1 MASRPGS
8 GSSYARA
15 VLAVSAGPFAA
26 LSLLRLPG
34 SHVHRSLLGALLV
47 AGSLFVP
54 AAFAASLRGVVTDAS
69 SHVPLEGVEVVL
81 RSSLDSVV
89 VAHATT
95 RADGRFALDSLRAGR
110 YLLRASLLGR
120 APHVRRDLELA
131 GDAAADLGT
140 IALAIAAVNVP
151 GAEVSTARN
160 TAVIAPDRNIYLA
173 RDIPAAGAGSTTDL
187 LRAVPE
193 LDVDVNGRVSL
204 RGSTGV
210 TIQINGRPTPMK
222 GEALQTFLRQLPGNR
237 IERVE
242 VIANPSA
249 KFDPEGTAGIVNIV
263 LKDDVKLGV
272 SGSVNAYAGPRYNGL
287 SSRIA
292 WQQGPL
298 TVFGGAGASLYQWEY
313 GSESERF
320 SLLTSPPTALRTR
333 SENISAG
340 HYLSFDTS
348 ADLALG
354 KRTTLY
360 GTVSAYPNGSAP
372 EADKFTSFT
381 DSTGTEASRFE
392 RHDETEYSG
401 GTASFTSG
409 LSHVVTKGRDE
420 RSIEF
425 LQSGTLGDYRTDGV
439 QRTQA
444 PTGIADEASH
454 SGSATGFRERSLQV
468 DDTRPLGAKTK
479 LESGYRV
486 AERVNTNS
494 GSVAFES
501 GGVPVVTPLSA
512 RSDYRHR
519 EVFHSGY
526 VTLGRTFGKLSVQAG
541 ARAEAA
547 LTSFDVFSSALSFD
561 RDYRSLFP
569 SANAAWDFGK
579 GRTVRATYSK
589 RIERPNAGYL
599 NPIVPTSDSLER
611 TIGNPSLGPRYTH
624 SWSVDAAWSGSR
636 GTLRLSP
643 YLRRTVD
650 NWDLVTTVSA
660 SGVATSTWRNASSVR
675 TAGLSLTGSLRQTGR
690 FGGTMSVGL
699 QQERHDASNL
709 ANGFTRDVTGWSANG
724 NASFKAT
731 PKLDLQL
738 YLRYAP
744 PRTLAQG
751 RASSYVGSSIGAR
764 YKVRETAWA
773 NVNLNDP
780 FLLAQY
786 WSETGDATYRQRTDT
801 NNRMRSVNLSLT
813 WTWGKIP
820 EQKQR
825 KQSAEQ
831 PSTE

>member
-1 MASRPGS
+1 MPR
-8 GSSYARA
+8 SSAVALLA
-15 VLAVSAGPFAA
+15 VLV
-26 LSLLRLPG
+26 LLAP
-34 SHVHRSLLGALLV
+34 V
-47 AGSLFVP
+47 AR
-54 AAFAASLRGVVTDAS
+54 AASLSGTAIDAAS
-69 SHVPLEGVEVVL
+69 RAPLEGVEVVL
-81 RSSLDSVV
+81 RSAADSTV

-95 RADGRFALDSLRAGR
+95 RADGRFVLDSLRAGR

-120 APHVRRDLELA
+120 TPYVRRDLAL
-131 GDAAADLGT
+131 AADATTDLG
-140 IALAIAAVNVP
+140 ALPLAIAAVNVP

-173 RDIPAAGAGSTTDL
+173 RDIPAAGAGNTTDL

-222 GEALQTFLRQLPGNR
+222 GEALQTFLRQLPGSR

-287 SSRIA
+287 SSRFA
-292 WQQGPL
+292 WQQGPV
-298 TVFGGAGASLYQWEY
+298 TWFGGAGASLYRWDY
-313 GSESERF
+313 GSSSERL
-320 SLLTSPPTALRTR
+320 SLLTTPPSALRTNVE
-333 SENISAG
+333 SEASG
-340 HYLSFDTS
+340 QYLSFDTS
-348 ADLALG
+348 VDVALG

-360 GTVSAYPNGSAP
+360 GTLNANPNGSDP
-372 EADKFTSFT
+372 TGDTHYSYT
-381 DSTGTEASRFE
+381 DSTGTVTSRTD
-392 RHDETEYSG
+392 RHDDTEYSSLTSSI
-401 GTASFTSG
+401 TAGISR
-409 LSHVVTKGRDE
+409 VIAKGRDE
-420 RSIEF
+420 RSVEF
-425 LQSGTLGDYRTDGV
+425 MQSGTGGANRTDGAQV
-439 QRTQA
+439 TRVPA
-444 PTGIADEASH
+444 GVADETSRR
-454 SGSATGFRERSLQV
+454 GSASGYRERSLQL
-468 DDTRPLGAKTK
+468 DDTRPAGAKVK
-479 LESGYRV
+479 LETGYRV

-494 GSVAFES
+494 SAVSFES
-501 GGVPVVTPLSA
+501 GGVPAVTPLSA

-526 VTLGRTFGKLSVQAG
+526 VTLGRSFGKLSVQAG

-547 LTSFDVFSSALSFD
+547 FTSFDVFSSALGFD

-569 SANAAWDFGK
+569 SANVAWDFGK

-589 RIERPNAGYL
+589 RIERPSASYL
-599 NPIVPTSDSLER
+599 NPVVPTSDSLER
-611 TIGNPSLGPRYTH
+611 MAGNPSLGPRYTH

-636 GTLRLSP
+636 GTVRLSP

-650 NWDLVTTVSA
+650 SWDVVTTVSA
-660 SGVATSTWRNASSVR
+660 SGVATSTWRNASSVS
-675 TAGLSLTGSLRQTGR
+675 TTGLSLTGSLRQTGR
-690 FGGTMSVGL
+690 FGGTMSIGL
-699 QQERHDASNL
+699 QQEHHDASNL

-731 PKLDLQL
+731 AALDLQL

-764 YKVRETAWA
+764 YKLRETAWA
-773 NVNLNDP
+773 NVNVNDP
-780 FLLAQY
+780 FLLSKY

-801 NNRMRSVNLSLT
+801 NNRMRSVNASLT

-825 KQSAEQ
+825 KQNADQ
-831 PSTE
+831 PSGDAAPSPAR

>member
-1 MASRPGS
+1 MAECGTVWFAFRRVSPPDRTRIPLKALR
-8 GSSYARA
+8 SY
-15 VLAVSAGPFAA
+15 S
-26 LSLLRLPG
+26 
-34 SHVHRSLLGALLV
+34 LV
-47 AGSLFVP
+47 AVFLLTLVAP
-54 AAFAASLRGVVTDAS
+54 ARPASLRGIVTDAS
-69 SHVPLEGVEVVL
+69 SRTPLEGVECVL
-81 RSSLDSVV
+81 RTSTDSSV
-89 VAHATT
+89 VAHTTT
-95 RADGRFALDSLRAGR
+95 RADGRFAFDSLGAGR

-120 APHVRRDLELA
+120 VPWVRRDLDLA
-131 GDAAADLGT
+131 VGASVDLGT
-140 IALAIAAVNVP
+140 IALAIAAVSVP

-173 RDIPAAGAGSTTDL
+173 RDIPAAGAGNTTDL

-222 GEALQTFLRQLPGNR
+222 GEALQTFLRQLPGSR

-287 SSRIA
+287 SSRVA

-298 TVFGGAGASLYQWEY
+298 TLFGGAGASLYRWEY

-320 SLLTSPPTALRTR
+320 SLLTSPPTALRTH
-333 SENISAG
+333 SENTSNG

-360 GTVSAYPNGSAP
+360 GTVSAYPNGSSP
-372 EADKFTSFT
+372 VADRQTLFR
-381 DSTGTEASRFE
+381 DSTGTEASRSD
-392 RHDETEYSG
+392 RHDETDYSG
-401 GTASFTSG
+401 GTASFTAG

-420 RSIEF
+420 RSVEF
-425 LQSGTLGDYRTDGV
+425 LQSATLGDYRTDGAMH
-439 QRTQA
+439 TQT
-444 PTGIADEASH
+444 PSGIPDETSRSGTAS
-454 SGSATGFRERSLQV
+454 GFRERSLQV
-468 DDTRPLGAKTK
+468 DDTRPIVAKAK

-486 AERVNTNS
+486 AERVNTTS
-494 GSVAFES
+494 SAVSFES

-519 EVFHSGY
+519 ELFHSGY

-547 LTSFDVFSSALSFD
+547 LTSFDVFSSGLRFD

-579 GRTVRATYSK
+579 GRTLRATYSK

-599 NPIVPTSDSLER
+599 NPVVPTSDSLER

-624 SWSVDAAWSGSR
+624 SWSMDAAWTGSR

-690 FGGTMSVGL
+690 FGGTMSVGV

-709 ANGFTRDVTGWSANG
+709 ANGFTRYVTGWSVNG

-731 PKLDLQL
+731 QKLDLQL

-764 YKVRETAWA
+764 YKMRETAWA
-773 NVNLNDP
+773 NFNVNDP
-780 FLLAQY
+780 FQLSKY
-786 WSETGDATYRQRTDT
+786 WSETGDATYRQRTDS
-801 NNRMRSVNLSLT
+801 NNRMRSVGLSLT

-825 KQSAEQ
+825 RQSVDQ
-831 PSTE
+831 PSGDTAPAPGR